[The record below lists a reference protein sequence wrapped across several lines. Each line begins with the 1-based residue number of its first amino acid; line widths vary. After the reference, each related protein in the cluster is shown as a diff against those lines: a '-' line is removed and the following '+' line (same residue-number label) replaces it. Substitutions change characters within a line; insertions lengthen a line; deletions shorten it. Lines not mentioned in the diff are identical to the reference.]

1 MATLSKQARLLV
13 IRVFVGACLGIVLF
27 RLTSLLGFGPTTYA
41 IVHEHVGARRL
52 LFSHTFPINGLCLY
66 GLCRPHLRP

>member
-27 RLTSLLGFGPTTYA
+27 RLTSLLGYSTAYA

>member
-27 RLTSLLGFGPTTYA
+27 RLTSLLGFQAYD
-41 IVHEHVGARRL
+41 
-52 LFSHTFPINGLCLY
+52 
-66 GLCRPHLRP
+66 LRYCT